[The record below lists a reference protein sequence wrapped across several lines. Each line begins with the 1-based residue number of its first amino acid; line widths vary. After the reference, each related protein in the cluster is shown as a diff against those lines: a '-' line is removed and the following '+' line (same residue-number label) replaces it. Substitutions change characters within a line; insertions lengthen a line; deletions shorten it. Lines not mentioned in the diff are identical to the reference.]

1 MVGAEHH
8 LAVLE
13 QLDARVE
20 FVDAAIW
27 QGVFPDQQA
36 DLDGQVHESAEAP
49 AELVGYGCVQLG
61 EGLRGGE
68 ALGNGS
74 SGFER
79 DSGYAGKQ
87 RRVVL

>member
-20 FVDAAIW
+20 LVNAAFGH
-27 QGVFPDQQA
+27 GVLPDKQA

-49 AELVGYGCVQLG
+49 AELVGCGCVQLG
-61 EGLRGGE
+61 EGFRGGE
-68 ALGNGS
+68 ALRKGPSALKRVG
-74 SGFER
+74 G
-79 DSGYAGKQ
+79 DAGK
-87 RRVVL
+87 